1 MTCVWRKFSAA
12 LLQVFSAAALSG
24 GLASQVVADVS
35 ANVAPSVS
43 AVDAEVSATPVPGS
57 ELPLADGRQLVGRE
71 PVAMNGDGDSPAR
84 QVAAPLVSDR
94 VQAVRDAV
102 DNPFSLASHKAN
114 YVLPIAYREISE
126 EALVGENRYGMQAVE
141 PAEVQF
147 QLSLQVPLW
156 SGFLGPDSF
165 LSAAY
170 TNRSFWQAYAQSG
183 PFREINHEV
192 ELLTTWTSNWQ
203 IWGFQNVVSQAGISH
218 QSNGRSGAYSRGW
231 NRVFVDFTFEKG
243 GYFVGIKPWYRLSAD
258 PDAGRGPDLDDHFGN
273 FELSAG
279 YQSGG
284 YTSSIKVRNN
294 LSSQNYG
301 AVELNWKFPITTR
314 VRGFVKYFDGYG
326 ESLIDYSVRVRTL
339 GVGFE
344 LAPGF
349 F

>member
-1 MTCVWRKFSAA
+1 MSCVWRKFSAA
-12 LLQVFSAAALSG
+12 LLQVFSAAALSA
-24 GLASQVVADVS
+24 GLVSQAMADGS
-35 ANVAPSVS
+35 ANMLPSMS
-43 AVDAEVSATPVPGS
+43 ALGAEVSSAS
-57 ELPLADGRQLVGRE
+57 ETASENPLAGERQLAGRE
-71 PVAMNGDGDSPAR
+71 PVSTRGDSDSLAP
-84 QVAAPLVSDR
+84 QGTIPLVSDR
-94 VQAVRDAV
+94 IQAVRDAV
-102 DNPFSLASHKAN
+102 NNPFSLASHKAN
-114 YVLPIAYREISE
+114 YVLPIAYRDISE
-126 EALVGENRYGMQAVE
+126 ELFAAENRYGMQTVE

-156 SGFLGPDSF
+156 SGFLGADSF

-192 ELLTTWTSNWQ
+192 ELLATWTSNWH
-203 IWGFQNVVSQAGISH
+203 ILGFRNVVSQAGISH

-231 NRVFVDFTFEKG
+231 NRVFVDFTFENG
-243 GYFVGIKPWYRLSAD
+243 GYFVGIKPWYRLSTD

-273 FELSAG
+273 FELSGG
-279 YQSGG
+279 YRSGG

-301 AVELNWKFPITTR
+301 AIELNWKFPITTR

-339 GVGFE
+339 GIGFE

-349 F
+349 L

>member
-1 MTCVWRKFSAA
+1 MRRRFSAE
-12 LLQVFSAAALSG
+12 LLQAFSVAALSG
-24 GLASQVVADVS
+24 GLASPAMADVS
-35 ANVAPSVS
+35 AS
-43 AVDAEVSATPVPGS
+43 AVPNAGAVDTNVSSMKETGPEPLAQPGS
-57 ELPLADGRQLVGRE
+57 TA
-71 PVAMNGDGDSPAR
+71 
-84 QVAAPLVSDR
+84 LVSDR
-94 VQAVRDAV
+94 IQAVRDAV
-102 DNPFSLASHKAN
+102 DNPFSLASHRAN
-114 YVLPIAYREISE
+114 YVLPVAYRDISE
-126 EALVGENRYGMQAVE
+126 ERLAAENRYGMQEVE

-156 SGFLGPDSF
+156 TGFLGQDSF

-192 ELLTTWTSNWQ
+192 ELLATWTSNWQ
-203 IWGFQNVVSQAGISH
+203 VLGFRNVVSQAGISH

-231 NRVFVDFTFEKG
+231 NRVFVDFTFENG
-243 GYFVGIKPWYRLSAD
+243 GYFVGIKPWYRLSTD
-258 PDAGRGPDLDDHFGN
+258 PGAGRGPDLDAHFGN
-273 FELSAG
+273 FELSGG
-279 YQSGG
+279 YRSGG

-294 LSSQNYG
+294 LRSENYG
-301 AVELNWKFPITTR
+301 AVELSWKFPITTR

-326 ESLIDYSVRVRTL
+326 ESLIDYSVRVQTL